1 MGNYSRSGIALA
13 LLLAAGTALAEEPAE
28 STSALKES
36 AKAAVSTAIS
46 AGKNLLGGASEGVT
60 EGRESAQGADGALVI
75 SQLDQLEGKVEVK
88 LLKVEAVDD
97 NLSVLFGFKN
107 LTDKPVRLI
116 NLTHNGA
123 LLAIDQDDYSTNLVP
138 MENVDEVTVPPKTGV
153 RQKFLF
159 QGPVEGPKSVRLW
172 GRNYSTQ

>member
-13 LLLAAGTALAEEPAE
+13 LLLAAGTAFAEEPAE
-28 STSALKES
+28 STSTLKES
-36 AKAAVSTAIS
+36 AKAAVSSAIS
-46 AGKNLLGGASEGVT
+46 AGKNLIGGATEGVT
-60 EGRESAQGADGALVI
+60 QGRESAQSADGATSI

-97 NLSVLFGFKN
+97 NLSAVLGFKN
-107 LTDKPVRLI
+107 LTDKPLRLI

-172 GRNYSTQ
+172 GRNYSTP

>member
-13 LLLAAGTALAEEPAE
+13 LLLAAGTALAEEPAQ

-36 AKAAVSTAIS
+36 AKAAVSSAIS
-46 AGKNLLGGASEGVT
+46 AGKNLIGGATEGVT
-60 EGRESAQGADGALVI
+60 QGRESAQGADGATSI

-97 NLSVLFGFKN
+97 NLSAVLGFKN
-107 LTDKPVRLI
+107 LTDKPLRLI